1 MEVLE
6 GERTADPE
14 HVSAEVHRE
23 RPNER
28 RDIQRAINLWQKHAS
43 EDGGPPLLA
52 TFDFSPMRGDWGH
65 RFLICSEP
73 SATSA
78 AFVIYGSKFAQL
90 LGLPEKVTF
99 SIPLIHQL
107 PERYRPVFVE
117 GCSKA
122 MTEPAPTRFSGSVSH
137 DFKAELY
144 RAVFLPIRL
153 HPNWSKRLIFGSF
166 NSKTV
171 LSVDRIAP

>member
-1 MEVLE
+1 VLDEVGTTE
-6 GERTADPE
+6 PERASPG
-14 HVSAEVHRE
+14 VRRE

-28 RDIQRAINLWQKHAS
+28 RDIQRALNLWQKHVS
-43 EDGGPPLLA
+43 EDGGPPILA

-73 SATSA
+73 SANSA
-78 AFVIYGSKFAQL
+78 AFIIYGLKFAQL
-90 LGLPEKVTF
+90 LGLPEKVT
-99 SIPLIHQL
+99 SSTPVVHQL

-117 GCSKA
+117 GCSRA
-122 MTEPAPTRFSGSVSH
+122 MSETAPAQFSGSFDY
-137 DFKAELY
+137 DFKDELY
-144 RAVFLPIRL
+144 RAVFLPIIL

-171 LSVDRIAP
+171 LSVERKAP

>member
-1 MEVLE
+1 VLDEVGTTE
-6 GERTADPE
+6 PERAS
-14 HVSAEVHRE
+14 VGVRRE

-28 RDIQRAINLWQKHAS
+28 RDIQRAINLWQKHVA
-43 EDGGPPLLA
+43 EGGGPPLLA

-73 SATSA
+73 SANSA
-78 AFVIYGSKFAQL
+78 AFIIHGLKFAQL
-90 LGLPEKVTF
+90 LGLPEKVT
-99 SIPLIHQL
+99 SSTPLLHQL

-117 GCSKA
+117 GCSRA
-122 MTEPAPTRFSGSVSH
+122 MSEPAPAQFSGSFDY
-137 DFKAELY
+137 DFKDELY
-144 RAVFLPIRL
+144 RAVFLPIIL

-171 LSVDRIAP
+171 LSVDRKAP

>member
-1 MEVLE
+1 VLDE
-6 GERTADPE
+6 DRTAEPK
-14 HVSAEVHRE
+14 EVCAAVHQE

-43 EDGGPPLLA
+43 QDGGPPFLA
-52 TFDFSPMRGDWGH
+52 TFDFSSMRGDWGH
-65 RFLICSEP
+65 RFLICSDQTVEI
-73 SATSA
+73 A
-78 AFVIYGSKFAQL
+78 AFVIYGLKFAQL
-90 LGLPEKVTF
+90 LGLPEKVTI
-99 SIPLIHQL
+99 STPLIHQL

-122 MTEPAPTRFSGSVSH
+122 MTEPSPARFNGSFSH

-166 NSKTV
+166 NYRTV
-171 LSVDRIAP
+171 LSVDQIAP